1 MDQVSFG
8 SGVEKSSTSAEKG
21 HVSRAT
27 VEKVQSPL
35 EWNRLA
41 IS

>member
-1 MDQVSFG
+1 MNQVGFG
-8 SGVEKSSTSAEKG
+8 SGVEKSSTSAEKS

-27 VEKVQSPL
+27 VEKVRSAL